1 MDTRNTIFLTIGGI
15 AIIGAALVGGAA
27 LFSQGSTVSSQTT
40 PTTTQSAPTT
50 TSSDTTATTSST
62 TAASQSTTA
71 PTGSFKDGQ
80 YSASASYR
88 VPHGSNTISVSLT
101 VKDGKVTVV
110 KNSQNYTDHES
121 RSYIDSFESE
131 ISSAVVGQPL
141 GSTNLS
147 RVGGASL
154 TTAAFNDALSQIA
167 SDAKA

>member
-1 MDTRNTIFLTIGGI
+1 MDTRNKIFLTIGGV

-27 LFSQGSTVSSQTT
+27 LFSQGSMAPSQTT
-40 PTTTQSAPTT
+40 PATTQSASTT
-50 TSSDTTATTSST
+50 ASSDTTATT
-62 TAASQSTTA
+62 AASQSAAA
-71 PTGSFKDGQ
+71 PAGSFKDGQ